1 MSHDSA
7 PTAVQQLI
15 QDLRDDL
22 RGADEALARMRE
34 HAATGSSTVRD
45 ELAATL
51 RQLRADASH
60 LLSELDAS
68 TSGRRADYLT
78 EARRRLDASRGAL
91 DEMWVRTSLGR
102 KDLQDDTT
110 QLLGAAENAWLAA
123 RARLTQAQSE
133 GQDDTL
139 DDVRTGLGEALQR
152 FNAALSD
159 ARAAFNRS
167 RAQ

>member
-1 MSHDSA
+1 MSTD
-7 PTAVQQLI
+7 PTPHVIQQLV
-15 QDLRDDL
+15 QDLRADL
-22 RGADEALARMRE
+22 KVADEALARVRE
-34 HAATGSSTVRD
+34 TAVSGGGAVRE
-45 ELAATL
+45 ELGATL
-51 RQLRADASH
+51 RQLRADAGH

-68 TSGRRADYLT
+68 TSGHRAAYLS

-102 KDLQDDTT
+102 KEVQDDTT
-110 QLLGAAENAWLAA
+110 RLLGAAENAWLAA

-133 GQDDTL
+133 AQDTL
-139 DDVRTGLGEALQR
+139 DDTRTGLNEALRR

-167 RAQ
+167 REA